1 MHKYSASTAEIA
13 PGSAGSSSTFIP
25 ENRASLILENRKS
38 FSENRLS
45 KSPNLTSKFFK
56 PLPLE

>member
-45 KSPNLTSKFFK
+45 KSPN
-56 PLPLE
+56 